1 MRGLC
6 TDKQSAGSRREST
19 IRTMEEAT
27 TEAEK
32 HASLCEALAAL
43 LAETRDKLEWARAV
57 AAERASETAAA
68 AAADAAEGLQLEE
81 QAAAMS
87 LGRRRH

>member
-1 MRGLC
+1 
-6 TDKQSAGSRREST
+6 
-19 IRTMEEAT
+19 MEEAT

-57 AAERASETAAA
+57 EAERARAASAVAAERASETAAAA

>member
-1 MRGLC
+1 
-6 TDKQSAGSRREST
+6 
-19 IRTMEEAT
+19 MEEAT

-68 AAADAAEGLQLEE
+68 AAAADAAEGLQLGE

>member
-1 MRGLC
+1 
-6 TDKQSAGSRREST
+6 
-19 IRTMEEAT
+19 MEEAT

-57 AAERASETAAA
+57 AAERARETAA
-68 AAADAAEGLQLEE
+68 AAADAAEGLQVEE